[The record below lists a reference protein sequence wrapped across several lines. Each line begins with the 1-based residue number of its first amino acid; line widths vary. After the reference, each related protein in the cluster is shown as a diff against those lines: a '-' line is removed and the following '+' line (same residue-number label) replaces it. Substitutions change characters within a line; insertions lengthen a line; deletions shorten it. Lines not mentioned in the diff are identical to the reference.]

1 MEDYNIIPL
10 GDHCAISMIL
20 KDLNI
25 RKSSYPF
32 DWIVHTEQIYNT
44 NILYNFTLVKQLMNK
59 VDIRY
64 IVNNMIGNAF
74 HTSSNKN
81 DNNNLW
87 FPHDTEKCI
96 LTIYKKYERR
106 FERLFHDINNKKNVF
121 ILLTRHYYIQETII
135 EEIMKTLLSFNGENK
150 ILFISGT
157 DHSYLYD
164 EKYKDKVIFKYIS
177 YDITRKFFSYD
188 NLFRAQIK
196 DYIQSLFAT
205 NRDNI
210 QTVM

>member
-1 MEDYNIIPL
+1 MENYNIIPL
-10 GDHCAISMIL
+10 GDHCAIPMIL
-20 KDLNI
+20 NDLNL
-25 RKSSYPF
+25 RKSAYPF

-44 NILYNFTLVKQLMNK
+44 NIIYNFTLVKHLMANVNIK
-59 VDIRY
+59 K
-64 IVNNMIGNAF
+64 IVYDMIGKAF
-74 HTSSNKN
+74 HSSAKINV
-81 DNNNLW
+81 NNNLW

-106 FERLFHDINNKKNVF
+106 FERLFHDITNKKNVF